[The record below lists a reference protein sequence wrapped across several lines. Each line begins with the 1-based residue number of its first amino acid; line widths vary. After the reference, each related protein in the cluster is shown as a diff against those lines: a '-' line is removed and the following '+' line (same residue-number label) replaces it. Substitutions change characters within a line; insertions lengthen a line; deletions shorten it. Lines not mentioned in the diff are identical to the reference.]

1 MSIRNPPPPVGVRPP
16 APSGPPPLSGHKYK
30 WTKTPPKKE
39 GIFLWKNS
47 FGIETLRVIHGPAKG
62 RHVSHYSG
70 KFCEI
75 TDFLEQIE
83 DE

>member
-1 MSIRNPPPPVGVRPP
+1 MKR
-16 APSGPPPLSGHKYK
+16 HK
-30 WTKTPPKKE
+30 WTKALPKKE
-39 GIFLWKNS
+39 GVFLWKNS
-47 FGIETLRVIHGPAKG
+47 LGIETLRVIHSPENWLFGLKFNSDYFAKG
-62 RHVSHYSG
+62 RHISHYSG